1 MGQPL
6 VLKQAVELTEG
17 CINPLLFSTSALA
30 HLKNMV
36 HSDVNYIKFSD
47 VCVRTHVCLCVRGR
61 PFVFETT
68 SAVKHINQL
77 VLGDKHTKRAITF
90 HMGFLG
96 FKVAAVH

>member
-1 MGQPL
+1 M
-6 VLKQAVELTEG
+6 LKQAVELTED

-47 VCVRTHVCLCVRGR
+47 VCVCVCVCVCGEG

-90 HMGFLG
+90 HMGFPG